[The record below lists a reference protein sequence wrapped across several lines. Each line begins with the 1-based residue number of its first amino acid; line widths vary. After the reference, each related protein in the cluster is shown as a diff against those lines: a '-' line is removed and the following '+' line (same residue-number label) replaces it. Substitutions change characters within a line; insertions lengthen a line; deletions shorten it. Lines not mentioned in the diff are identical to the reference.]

1 VGAGTP
7 TAGTTYDYGY
17 GRTAQTAYDSTK
29 TYYQQ
34 PAAAAATYSTTDTHY
49 QGNGNAVHK
58 SFSFFKRSFKM
69 CCVIRVFLHVSI
81 QTSL

>member
-7 TAGTTYDYGY
+7 AAGTTYDYGY
-17 GRTAQTAYDSTK
+17 GRTQTAYDSTK

-49 QGNGNAVHK
+49 QGNYGNYGTFEA
-58 SFSFFKRSFKM
+58 
-69 CCVIRVFLHVSI
+69 LW
-81 QTSL
+81 

>member
-7 TAGTTYDYGY
+7 AAGTTYDYGY

-58 SFSFFKRSFKM
+58 S
-69 CCVIRVFLHVSI
+69 CHFLKEV
-81 QTSL
+81 LKYFV

>member
-7 TAGTTYDYGY
+7 AAGTTYDYGY

-34 PAAAAATYSTTDTHY
+34 PTAATATYSTTDTHY
-49 QGNGNAVHK
+49 QGNGSAD
-58 SFSFFKRSFKM
+58 
-69 CCVIRVFLHVSI
+69 
-81 QTSL
+81 